1 MNRTDGPLLVGG
13 QNENTNVAK
22 PLLLDNS
29 GNLKVAVTGAGSGG
43 TSSVD
48 ESGFTPGASA
58 GTPAMGVYEATP
70 TTLIDGQLGIVAVN
84 ANRELKVEVTAGG
97 GSNASVSTTGTPVPA
112 SATYIGRLDGSGNLA
127 GLVSGAGTAA
137 TALRVELPT
146 DGTGVLATVGAVT
159 SITNPVAVT
168 GPLTDTQLRA
178 TAVPVSLASAPSTS
192 VTQGTSPWITAGGG
206 TAGTAATGVATIQGI
221 ASMTPVQVS
230 QATAS
235 NLNATIVG
243 TGTLSVQTSA
253 QVPGTGATNLGK
265 AEDNAHTSGDV
276 GVFAL
281 AVRNDSPDTAVSNT
295 AGDYTQVSVS
305 STGAVRNAP
314 ISEDFAALANGPQV
328 KKYYSNA
335 GAVTDGIVWSPAAG
349 KRWYVTDIF
358 VGVSAAA
365 TVTLEDD
372 LSGGDSAV
380 WKMELAAN
388 SGWAH
393 AFNTPLFSG
402 EDAADLLVTTSA
414 GNVYITIT
422 GYEI

>member
-48 ESGFTPGASA
+48 ESAFTPGASA
-58 GTPAMGVYEATP
+58 GTPAMGVYEVAP
-70 TTLIDGQLGIVAVN
+70 STLTDGQLGVVAVN

-97 GSNASVSTTGTPVPA
+97 GSNASVGVAGTPAPA
-112 SATYIGRLDGSGNLA
+112 SATEVGFVDSAGDLVALAAENLDYDT
-127 GLVSGAGTAA
+127 GAGSKAQTVFGIALPGNGGAVAGGTATNPLQVSLANTAA
-137 TALRVELPT
+137 
-146 DGTGVLATVGAVT
+146 
-159 SITNPVAVT
+159 N
-168 GPLTDTQLRA
+168 A
-178 TAVPVSLASAPSTS
+178 TAVKVDGSAATQPVS
-192 VTQGTSPWITAGGG
+192 GTV
-206 TAGTAATGVATIQGI
+206 TAAQATAANLNATVVQG
-221 ASMTPVQVS
+221 
-230 QATAS
+230 TAS
-235 NLNATIVG
+235 NLKAEVVG
-243 TGTLSVQTSA
+243 TGTFSVQTSA

-265 AEDNAHTSGDV
+265 AEDGGHTTGDT

-281 AVRNDSPDTAVSNT
+281 AVRNDTPNAAVSSND
-295 AGDYTQVSVS
+295 ADYTQVSVS
-305 STGAVRNAP
+305 STGAVRHAP
-314 ISEDFAALANGPQV
+314 MSEDFAALANGPQV

-335 GAVTDGIVWSPAAG
+335 GAVTDGIVWSPASG

-402 EDAADLLVTTSA
+402 EDAADLLVTTTA
-414 GNVYITIT
+414 GNVYITCV